1 MIGDTGGP
9 SLDPYPA
16 FSMVPWFPLLL
27 GGCLWPSRLP
37 LYPWVCQPRKTTPPV
52 HLAPATR
59 LLRVDGENFK
69 SSLKVPPRNVFSK
82 LGLSVIRWSFHSPY
96 GLHTYSCPCSQ
107 ALPAPQSSAP
117 SLLLYKWACLY
128 LLEKYLWSMVPAKL
142 SSLFTYFLKCG
153 LWGRF
158 TWGVS

>member
-1 MIGDTGGP
+1 
-9 SLDPYPA
+9 
-16 FSMVPWFPLLL
+16 MVPAWTPTQ
-27 GGCLWPSRLP
+27 PSQWCPGSLSSWVDASGLP
-37 LYPWVCQPRKTTPPV
+37 VFHYTPGFVSPAKTTPPV